1 MRLAGSTVPVAVVTW
16 LTNGT
21 RVRGVSAASMRSRIS
36 SALRGGFGSSIFFTT
51 IPWRFWCKGHDWF
64 CHRPGVQGQF
74 TASVHAGAG
83 YLLPTYNAAVPL
95 TRRHLLRSLLP
106 LVLALPFGAA
116 QAQRAI
122 SMKDAVERV
131 ERETRGKV
139 LSAESMGSGRNR
151 QYRIKV
157 LTPNGRVRVIL
168 VPAAGG

>member
-1 MRLAGSTVPVAVVTW
+1 
-16 LTNGT
+16 
-21 RVRGVSAASMRSRIS
+21 
-36 SALRGGFGSSIFFTT
+36 
-51 IPWRFWCKGHDWF
+51 
-64 CHRPGVQGQF
+64 
-74 TASVHAGAG
+74 
-83 YLLPTYNAAVPL
+83 LLPTYNAAVPL